1 MLCTSSAN
9 YILGWTLFLSQLS
22 SYEDQLGVLG
32 DIPPGARTSF
42 LPFTN
47 VHINIDAVTA
57 LVPYMPII
65 NVCLYFLITLY
76 DILMLHG
83 RQWLGG
89 DIMVAW
95 RAWVIWSRSKAVM
108 TVLMFPL
115 LLTTGKKLVLI
126 SAFYILIAWTRPVA
140 AAVIVA
146 STTKAQ
152 LRYVSEDRLTPAWA
166 IRDIRIAHYGSIAVW
181 TCSLL
186 TNVVST
192 GLIGIKMWYVYCLV
206 NYCYNLIDT
215 TLRSTHDS
223 LFFTGFIVLYFA
235 TISRT
240 SPFAPS
246 HSQFC
251 LCSSSRESYTV

>member
-1 MLCTSSAN
+1 
-9 YILGWTLFLSQLS
+9 
-22 SYEDQLGVLG
+22 
-32 DIPPGARTSF
+32 
-42 LPFTN
+42 
-47 VHINIDAVTA
+47 
-57 LVPYMPII
+57 
-65 NVCLYFLITLY
+65 
-76 DILMLHG
+76 MLHG

-206 NYCYNLIDT
+206 NCCYNLIDT

-223 LFFTGFIVLYFA
+223 LFLQVSSFVVSQLPPGQARSHPVTRSSVSVPRVGNLILYSLGKSD
-235 TISRT
+235 SRLKL
-240 SPFAPS
+240 S
-246 HSQFC
+246 
-251 LCSSSRESYTV
+251 V